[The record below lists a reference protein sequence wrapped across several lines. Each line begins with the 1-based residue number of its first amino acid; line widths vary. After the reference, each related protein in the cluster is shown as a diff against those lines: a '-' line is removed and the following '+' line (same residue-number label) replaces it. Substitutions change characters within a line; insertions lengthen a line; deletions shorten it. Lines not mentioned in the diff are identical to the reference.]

1 MAGVAQ
7 ILERVED
14 INKPRCDMPPRVK
27 CGQLAEY
34 AYFDHATNEVIYR
47 CRRHRITVCHTD
59 ETEMLENI
67 DTIEE
72 AIAREVM
79 DT

>member
-1 MAGVAQ
+1 MAGIAQ
-7 ILERVED
+7 ILERIED
-14 INKPRCDMPPRVK
+14 INKPRCDMPPRVG
-27 CGQLAEY
+27 CGQLAEH

-47 CRRHRITVCHTD
+47 CNRHRIKVFDND
-59 ETEMLENI
+59 ENEMLEGI

-72 AIAREVM
+72 AIAREVI